1 MTHSMTITESSKEE
15 VFQSLW
21 NRPAQ
26 AFGTHTS
33 PRWLNKQLKFLL
45 SSLHVTLMENI
56 LGNLTQML
64 RRSKKLSSWADI
76 FASILMLAM
85 ANESIQVTLRCKEAT
100 DKEEG
105 ITDQHDK
112 TAKQESELIDE
123 KTNFLEDLYHKG
135 YRTQGTKGKPSFNPI
150 RNVVDRGKLDAPA
163 SQFATNVGNIVE
175 NYRESL
181 LLANTHLR
189 MLTSL

>member
-1 MTHSMTITESSKEE
+1 MTHSITITESSKEE

-33 PRWLNKQLKFLL
+33 SRWLNKQLKFLL
-45 SSLHVTLMENI
+45 SSLQVTLMEDI
-56 LGNLTQML
+56 LGNLAQML
-64 RRSKKLSSWADI
+64 RGSKKLSSWAGI

-85 ANESIQVTLRCKEAT
+85 ANESIQITLRCKEAT

-105 ITDQHDK
+105 TIDRHDE

-123 KTNFLEDLYHKG
+123 KTDFLRDLYHKG

-150 RNVVDRGKLDAPA
+150 RNVVDREKLDAHA
-163 SQFATNVGNIVE
+163 SQLATNVGDIIE
-175 NYRESL
+175 SYRESI
-181 LLANTHLR
+181 LLANTR
-189 MLTSL
+189 FRILTLL